1 MDHYQIPMPGVG
13 MSYIGVS
20 AGAVNYPVYY
30 RDAREPDNMFLY
42 SNITMGVSHPDM
54 WKVPDNCPPMSA

>member
-1 MDHYQIPMPGVG
+1 MFGFGAGGLKIDHYQIPMPGVG

-30 RDAREPDNMFLY
+30 
-42 SNITMGVSHPDM
+42 
-54 WKVPDNCPPMSA
+54 K